1 MKYCEGNSK
10 WEFSKLFANI
20 SVIGIQ
26 VSSAFLKVYFKQFC
40 FYERSILVSVLLTK
54 RNPKRIFVFFFFF
67 LKKGENR
74 LSFAGSH
81 YGGFAHSEW
90 EWRPQALSPGTT
102 LSLSAPGCH
111 TLTCVCEHP
120 LYLSFC
126 VSLSKTYPKV
136 MTSLLYS
143 LSVH

>member
-54 RNPKRIFVFFFFF
+54 RNPKKIFVFFFFSWKKVKIVF
-67 LKKGENR
+67 LLLGAITE
-74 LSFAGSH
+74 
-81 YGGFAHSEW
+81 
-90 EWRPQALSPGTT
+90 ALRT
-102 LSLSAPGCH
+102 LSESGDPKLFLQELHSACQHQAAILWPASASIPFIS
-111 TLTCVCEHP
+111 VFVYP
-120 LYLSFC
+120 LARRILR
-126 VSLSKTYPKV
+126 
-136 MTSLLYS
+136 
-143 LSVH
+143 